1 MINVLFPFLILSI
14 LSIFFSK
21 KNNISLTKSFL
32 VCILSIALFIFIIG
46 NFVPLYYGTYLILIY
61 FLFTFFYFF
70 FDKEK
75 FRLNFFLRELL
86 LIFFPLFILVI
97 LYSYNLFLYKYDE
110 FSEYGII
117 SKLLFYEEKA
127 LNNISDVFYKGSP
140 HKINIMGYLNYFFL
154 KFSFL
159 NYKEQLL
166 YISQNTLN
174 LILVM
179 NILEFLSQKY
189 KKVIFFIIIYLLSFI
204 LSTGFDKIYLDI
216 TAGLLVALIILNQN
230 LNPEKNK
237 YLIIAL
243 CMLFL
248 FCLKGSTSL
257 IFFGLALIFIFIS
270 IIDKNFKIVFFYLT
284 IIICSFLIEKIYS
297 SNLYL
302 FKNEKNLSVENFTKN
317 SSRIL
322 TYKNKVNS
330 VIYFSKDKFEYETF
344 IEIIKKNYKLLNQ
357 KGIYHAKTFLIPNKI
372 FNRLNINFNLIE
384 IPLNIFIW
392 FIFILILSKIVNI
405 EDKKQLYT
413 FVGLF
418 IVFIIFYWLTILF
431 WGWHNNLL
439 NKDYTI
445 EVSWQ
450 RHLGILVFGLVIY
463 LSIILFKY
471 NNLNYVKYFCILVFL
486 LSISIPSSLKVF
498 FTKEFIINDN
508 FWSERYNQRIKIKDL
523 SELIE
528 NKIKPYSTVIYSLN
542 NNNSYFYP
550 ILNYEL
556 INISLLNTGKLNKD
570 KIKNLHLILEKSELD
585 NYKRDN
591 LYLLISK
598 EQEYLIQ
605 KKNKNKEKIH
615 YFEIFSDSKIM
626 IFKLNNI

>member
-46 NFVPLYYGTYLILIY
+46 NFVPIYYGTYLILIY

-127 LNNISDVFYKGSP
+127 LNNINDVFYKGSP

-248 FCLKGSTSL
+248 FCLKASTSV

-302 FKNEKNLSVENFTKN
+302 FKNEKNSSVENFTKN

-344 IEIIKKNYKLLNQ
+344 IEIIKKNYELLNQ

-392 FIFILILSKIVNI
+392 FIFILILSKIANI
-405 EDKKQLYT
+405 EDKNQLYI

-418 IVFIIFYWLTILF
+418 ILFIIFYWLTILF
-431 WGWHNNLL
+431 WGWQNNLM
-439 NKDYTI
+439 NKDYSI

-450 RHLGILVFGLVIY
+450 RHLGILIFALVVY
-463 LSIILFKY
+463 LLVILFKH
-471 NNLNYVKYFCILVFL
+471 NNLNYVKFFFILIFL
-486 LSISIPSSLKVF
+486 FNISTPLSLKVF
-498 FTKEFIINDN
+498 FTKEFIRKDN
-508 FWSERYNQRIKIKDL
+508 FWSDKYNQRIEIKNL
-523 SELIE
+523 SKLIT
-528 NKIKPYSTVIYSLN
+528 NNLKPYSTLIYSLDN
-542 NNNSYFYP
+542 KNSYFQP

-556 INISLLNTGKLNKD
+556 TNISLFNIDKFQIIKL
-570 KIKNLHLILEKSELD
+570 KNLHLILEKYD
-585 NYKRDN
+585 KNN
-591 LYLLISK
+591 LYLLINE
-598 EQEYLIQ
+598 EQESFMQ
-605 KKNKNKEKIH
+605 KNYKSREKIN
-615 YFEIFSDSKIM
+615 FSKLFSDSKII
-626 IFKLNNI
+626 IFKLNKT